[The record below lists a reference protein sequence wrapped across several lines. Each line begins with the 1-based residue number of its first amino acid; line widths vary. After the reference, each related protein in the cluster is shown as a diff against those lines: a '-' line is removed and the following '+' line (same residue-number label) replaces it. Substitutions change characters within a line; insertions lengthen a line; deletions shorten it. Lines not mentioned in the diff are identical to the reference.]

1 MSQWFS
7 LSCWVQFF
15 IYDQGYFPLSK
26 QLPKETSYPF
36 ISFLSRNFFFNLSL
50 RYVLFYIVELS
61 SNCIADVGLSHP
73 DVMERIKPRAL
84 DFFYQINPQG
94 IDSAVMYPSVFSL
107 WGVPLN
113 FKYSNLQLKCII
125 FSTSSC
131 FLLRVFSP
139 QKS

>member
-36 ISFLSRNFFFNLSL
+36 VSFLSRNF
-50 RYVLFYIVELS
+50 VLYCWTQFQ
-61 SNCIADVGLSHP
+61 CIADVGLSHP

-84 DFFYQINPQG
+84 GFFYQINPQG

-113 FKYSNLQLKCII
+113 FKYSNLQLKCFI

-139 QKS
+139 QKP